1 MLLQLITCVLFTM
14 TTASSSWS
22 DVQHKVKCSP
32 TEMKVEMILNDNVTD
47 VYLEGMKHFGKDIGC
62 QATTEG
68 NTAVFRLSIVDLDSC
83 GLTKVVDRS
92 TGHRVYYHRIVV
104 ERDGEKEVR
113 LVKCGF
119 HPAGAVS
126 KSKRDIL
133 ASDFVEDEEYDITI
147 VEGRAVEPVLGIAV
161 LQNGRVIGD
170 DLIVQPGT
178 ALQMDIFLDD
188 NSTST
193 YGLRVSYMD
202 VTDRRTK
209 EETII
214 LNGCSV
220 DPYLFENF
228 NTLDGDKLTARF
240 KAFKFPETNYVLFRG
255 TIDVCLD
262 TCTGVECS
270 NGQVAFG
277 RKRRDVAP
285 ETDSN
290 WRKDRVFEV
299 SMTTMVK
306 LDEQTNIKKDVLGS
320 SASSDMV
327 TQPLPANQ
335 QQSVIDQLEPK
346 PEPEPE
352 FKPNLTPLVST
363 GEASSANSVH
373 SPVLLLVALIS
384 FSLRF

>member
-1 MLLQLITCVLFTM
+1 MLLQLITLLVLTA
-14 TTASSSWS
+14 TSAASSSP
-22 DVQHKVKCSP
+22 DVRHKVRCSA
-32 TEMKVEMILNDNVTD
+32 TEMTVEMVLNDNVTD

-68 NTAVFRLSIVDLDSC
+68 NTAVFRLSIVDFDSC

-92 TGHRVYYHRIVV
+92 TGHRVYYHRVVV
-104 ERDGEKEVR
+104 ERNAGDKEVR

-119 HPAGAVS
+119 HPAAAETGS
-126 KSKRDIL
+126 RKSKRDIL

-170 DLIVQPGT
+170 DLNVQPGT
-178 ALQMDIFLDD
+178 ALQMDIFLDA

-209 EETII
+209 EETIV

-228 NTLDGDKLTARF
+228 NTVDGDKLTARF

-262 TCTGVECS
+262 TCSGVECS

-277 RKRRDVAP
+277 RKRRDVTP
-285 ETDSN
+285 EADTN

-299 SMTTMVK
+299 SMTTVVK
-306 LDEQTNIKKDVLGS
+306 LDEQSNLKKDVLGS
-320 SASSDMV
+320 SASSEMV
-327 TQPLPANQ
+327 TQPLVANQ
-335 QQSVIDQLEPK
+335 QQSTIDQSEPK

-352 FKPNLTPLVST
+352 PEP
-363 GEASSANSVH
+363 EPHQSSASAIHSSVF
-373 SPVLLLVALIS
+373 VLVALV
-384 FSLRF
+384 FVNFQF

>member
-1 MLLQLITCVLFTM
+1 MLRQLIILALFAATC
-14 TTASSSWS
+14 ASSPLS
-22 DVQHKVKCSP
+22 DVRHKVKCSA
-32 TEMKVEMILNDNVTD
+32 TAMTVEMMLNDNVTD
-47 VYLEGMKHFGKDIGC
+47 VYLEGMKRIGKDIGC

-68 NTAVFRLSIVDLDSC
+68 NAAVFRLSIVDFDSC

-104 ERDGEKEVR
+104 ESDGGEKQVR

-119 HPAGAVS
+119 HPAEAGG

-161 LQNGRVIGD
+161 KQNGRLID
-170 DLIVQPGT
+170 DNLNVQPGT

-228 NTLDGDKLTARF
+228 NTLDGDRLTAKF
-240 KAFKFPETNYVLFRG
+240 KAFKFPETNFVLFRG

-262 TCTGVECS
+262 TCLGVECS
-270 NGQVAFG
+270 NGQLGFG
-277 RKRRDVAP
+277 RKRRDVTP

-299 SMTTMVK
+299 SMTTVVK
-306 LDEQTNIKKDVLGS
+306 LDEQTNIKKDLLAS
-320 SASSDMV
+320 SASSDMD
-327 TQPLPANQ
+327 TQPLLANQ
-335 QQSVIDQLEPK
+335 QQSTIDQSEPK

-352 FKPNLTPLVST
+352 PEPEPHHN
-363 GEASSANSVH
+363 SATSVH
-373 SPVLLLVALIS
+373 SCMFLVAALVSI
-384 FSLRF
+384 RV